1 MDYLGKGRADLPPD
15 LLFVQGM
22 EAYEIDVVDE
32 LPVDLAL
39 ELLIEIVALIRDWL
53 GGILSRR
60 VLNC

>member
-1 MDYLGKGRADLPPD
+1 MDYLGKGRADFPPD

-39 ELLIEIVALIRDWL
+39 ELLIEVVALMRDWL
-53 GGILSRR
+53 VVILSRR
-60 VLNC
+60 VLNH